1 MKGKKVLVIGGA
13 GFIGSHLCE
22 RLVQSGNEVVSID
35 NYFTGSER
43 NHISGVRY
51 YPYATHDLLNSPFV
65 YEPNFDVVYHLGEY
79 SRVEQSFKD
88 IRLVHKYNTH
98 GTFQVLE
105 YIRDTG
111 AKLIYA
117 GSSTKFG
124 DNGVNASPYAFTKA
138 QNTQLIMNYAK
149 WFDIDYA
156 ITYFYNVYGGR
167 EIKDGKYATL
177 IALFKENIKKGKKLK
192 VVSPGTQKR
201 HFTHID
207 DVIEALVLI
216 GEKGRG
222 DEYGI
227 GSDESY
233 SILEVAEMFGG
244 EIEMLPQREGNRM
257 NGDLVTDK
265 TKDLG
270 WTASHSLK
278 KYISDSKNKKRLETN
293 KTRTK
298 YKLCK

>member
-138 QNTQLIMNYAK
+138 QNTQLVINYGK
-149 WFDIDYA
+149 WFNIDYA

-167 EIKDGKYATL
+167 EISEGKYATL
-177 IALFKENIKKGKKLK
+177 IALFQEKIRKGQKLS

-201 HFTHID
+201 NFTYID
-207 DVIEALVLI
+207 DIIDALVLI
-216 GEKGRG
+216 GQHGQG
-222 DEYGI
+222 DGYGI
-227 GSDESY
+227 GCDKSY

-244 EIEMLPQREGNRM
+244 EIEMLPERPGNRM
-257 NGDLVTDK
+257 SGEVVTEK
-265 TKDLG
+265 TKSLG
-270 WTASHSLK
+270 WEAKHNLK
-278 KYISDSKNKKRLETN
+278 DYITYNSA
-293 KTRTK
+293 
-298 YKLCK
+298 KLRAG

>member
-138 QNTQLIMNYAK
+138 QNTQLVMNYGK
-149 WFDIDYA
+149 WFNIDYA

-167 EIKDGKYATL
+167 EISEGKYATL
-177 IALFKENIKKGKKLK
+177 IALFQEKIRKGQKLS

-201 HFTHID
+201 NFTYID
-207 DVIEALVLI
+207 DIIDALVLI
-216 GEKGRG
+216 GQHGQG
-222 DEYGI
+222 DGYGI
-227 GSDESY
+227 GCDKSY

-244 EIEMLPQREGNRM
+244 EIEMLPERPGNRM
-257 NGDLVTDK
+257 SGEVVTEK
-265 TKDLG
+265 TKSLG
-270 WTASHSLK
+270 WEAKHSLK
-278 KYISDSKNKKRLETN
+278 DYITYNSA
-293 KTRTK
+293 
-298 YKLCK
+298 KLRAG